1 MKLLFLTLI
10 VLASGTGI
18 FAQTETPAVKIDEFY
33 LAKDDGTGNAGDIVE
48 SFKTTDVPIHCIVS
62 LDSMQETKVK
72 LVFVAVNVKGVKPE
86 KQIITTSFTTNGEQ
100 NQVNFT
106 GRPGN
111 RTWNAGDYRID
122 IYINDKLA
130 TSKSFVIA
138 AATAVP
144 TNAASEFA
152 PKTKP
157 RSRKARKP

>member
-1 MKLLFLTLI
+1 MKLLFLTFAI
-10 VLASGTGI
+10 LAFCTGI
-18 FAQTETPAVKIDEFY
+18 LAQTDNPPVKVDEFY

-86 KQIITTSFTTNGEQ
+86 KQVITTNFTTNGEQ

-130 TSKSFVIA
+130 TSKSFVISA
-138 AATAVP
+138 DTTVPTAAT
-144 TNAASEFA
+144 EFA

-157 RSRKARKP
+157 RMKRARKP